1 MTHTLYRE
9 GNRKNL
15 SNDFILFAVPSR
27 NHIPGTS
34 KNLKKFFKILLK
46 HHPINYGSMDIG
58 NKYGVEKEEILAKI
72 GDDSAIHAAFDN
84 EKDFQSALKEV
95 KEADLGISVIA
106 SGLMDRVY
114 QLAQEIGI
122 ERHTVE
128 YSLGIWGKI
137 ENLPDKKILEITT
150 MCGHGMITEK
160 IVKKLIEEVRSHKCT
175 AKKAAEKLSANCHCG
190 IFNTIRAEKLIK
202 EIVLDKKYLFNS

>member
-15 SNDFILFAVPSR
+15 SNDFVLFAVPSR

-34 KNLKKFFKILLK
+34 KNLKIFFEILLK

-58 NKYGVEKEEILAKI
+58 NKYGVTKGEILSKI
-72 GDDSAIHAAFDN
+72 GDDSAIHAVFDN

-95 KEADLGISVIA
+95 EEADLGLSIIA
-106 SGLMDRVY
+106 SGLMDRVN
-114 QLAQEIGI
+114 QLAKEVGI
-122 ERHTVE
+122 KRHTVE
-128 YSLGIWGKI
+128 YSLGIWGKV
-137 ENLPDKKILEITT
+137 ENLPEKKILEITT

-160 IVKKLIEEVRSHKCT
+160 LVKKLIEEVENHKCT
-175 AKKAAEKLSANCHCG
+175 AKEAAQKLSANCHCG
-190 IFNTIRAEKLIK
+190 IFNTIRAEKLM
-202 EIVLDKKYLFNS
+202 EEMALDKKC

>member
-58 NKYGVEKEEILAKI
+58 NKYGETEEDILLKI

-95 KEADLGISVIA
+95 KEADLGLSVIA
-106 SGLMDRVY
+106 SGLMDRVN
-114 QLAQEIGI
+114 QLAEEVGI
-122 ERHTVE
+122 KRHTVE
-128 YSLGIWGKI
+128 YSLGIWGKVQK
-137 ENLPDKKILEITT
+137 LPEKKILEITT

-160 IVKKLIEEVRSHKCT
+160 LVKKLIGEVEKNRCT
-175 AKKAAEKLSANCHCG
+175 AKQAAEKLSANCHCG
-190 IFNTIRAEKLIK
+190 IFNTVRAEKLIK
-202 EIVLDKKYLFNS
+202 EMTLN